1 MNGRIYTVDG
11 LKKELIQS
19 KIWRTPITLCGTLR
33 RINERW
39 WIYGNYN
46 SKIIISKKW
55 DAEAILYEDGDV
67 IKLKGY
73 LNYKGQRHDGDVDSI
88 IDDIDFSESK
98 LILSF
103 YPIDSEKMEEE
114 VPEPAPVT
122 QEVKVR
128 LIKYSFLFLCAVFG
142 IIMLAILIYLIK

>member
-1 MNGRIYTVDG
+1 M
-11 LKKELIQS
+11 
-19 KIWRTPITLCGTLR
+19 
-33 RINERW
+33 
-39 WIYGNYN
+39 
-46 SKIIISKKW
+46 
-55 DAEAILYEDGDV
+55 ED
-67 IKLKGY
+67 
-73 LNYKGQRHDGDVDSI
+73 S
-88 IDDIDFSESK
+88 SESK

-128 LIKYSFLFLCAVFG
+128 LIKFSFLFLCAVFG